1 MIFILKFVF
10 YSKLDQPSLNLL
22 ARELM
27 KTNQRLNEIK
37 EIPIGKFE
45 QKLTKQLEDKLK
57 LLINEQLNF
66 LSKIQDLQETLNKTK
81 TNMTNTITQVDL

>member
-66 LSKIQDLQETLNKTK
+66 LSKIHDLQETLNKTK